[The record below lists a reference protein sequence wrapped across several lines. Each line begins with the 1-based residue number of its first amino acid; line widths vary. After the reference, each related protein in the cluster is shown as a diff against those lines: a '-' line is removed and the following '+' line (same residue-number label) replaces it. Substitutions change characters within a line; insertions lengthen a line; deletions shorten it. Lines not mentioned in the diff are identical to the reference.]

1 MLAIREEL
9 GLPVKFIGVGESIDD
24 LQPFDAEDFA
34 EALFA
39 REETEEGP
47 GGRPPDC
54 LPAGSSTNTARNWKK
69 TKRASGG
76 SEMQTKETGRQFCAG
91 HP

>member
-39 REETEEGP
+39 REETEEALAAD
-47 GGRPPDC
+47 RRI
-54 LPAGSSTNTARNWKK
+54 AA
-69 TKRASGG
+69 
-76 SEMQTKETGRQFCAG
+76 GRQFDEYGEELEEDEESIWGERNANKGNRQAVCAG